1 MNKLSCRSF
10 PCCSFFATLFAALP
24 LLLISPDASAEINE
38 HRPVCSADGS
48 RLIYGLKSE
57 QTSNDWELY
66 VMDLDSQVLSRL
78 TTHPGWDGY
87 AVWSPDG
94 TKIIYHREDT
104 PGGRKRPWIMDIEDR
119 TSKPLGRYEGQ
130 MSITDWSKD
139 NQLLGVHELAGQRDL
154 LVMDADGTIVES
166 LTTTSGYSEHDAHF
180 SPDGKSIVYANSVI
194 DGSRSSLEL
203 IDLESGDKTTLRSSS
218 GKIYGISWSPDG
230 EKIAFVDTPSGGG
243 READI
248 FVYTIA
254 EQGFRQVTN
263 NASLDHMPA
272 FCNNSKTLFFT
283 SFRSGTE
290 LIYRID
296 PDPTPYLRIERAH
309 K

>member
-1 MNKLSCRSF
+1 MNKIPRHSF
-10 PCCSFFATLFAALP
+10 PCRAFLATLFATLP
-24 LLLISPDASAEINE
+24 LLLISPDAAAEINE

-57 QTSNDWELY
+57 QTRNDWELY
-66 VMDLDSQVLSRL
+66 VMDLDSQVLARL
-78 TTHPGWDGY
+78 TSHPGWDGY

-104 PGGRKRPWIMDIEDR
+104 PGGRKRPWIMNIEDR

-130 MSITDWSKD
+130 LSITDWSKD
-139 NQLLGVHELAGQRDL
+139 NQLLGFLELAGQRDL
-154 LVMDADGTIVES
+154 VVLDADGTIVES
-166 LTTTSGYSEHDAHF
+166 LTATSDYSEHDAHF
-180 SPDGKSIVYANSVI
+180 SPDGKSIVYANGAI
-194 DGSRSSLEL
+194 DASRSALEL
-203 IDLESGDKTTLRSSS
+203 IDLESGDKTTLRSSN

-230 EKIAFVDTPSGGG
+230 EKIAFVETPPGGG
-243 READI
+243 RKADI
-248 FVYTIA
+248 FVYTVA
-254 EQGFRQVTN
+254 DQSFRQVTN
-263 NASLDHMPA
+263 NPWLDHMPA

-296 PDPTPYLRIERAH
+296 PDPTPYLRIKRA
-309 K
+309 KK